1 LVKRKKI
8 LKGILGF
15 LWDFLF
21 TLGNN
26 TFIEEY
32 FYFEEG
38 EKGFISENGKI
49 KIIEKGKILK
59 QDDISF
65 KIPG

>member
-1 LVKRKKI
+1 
-8 LKGILGF
+8 
-15 LWDFLF
+15 LF

-59 QDDISF
+59 QDDISY